1 VEAIA
6 MNDDI
11 GAEYRQRAARYGTE
25 QVPVQRLREHFDRVA
40 ALASAGFEPTK
51 PGAYARSVE
60 DGIVQ
65 LAKLMTFKDG
75 TCSLQWGVSLPWMP
89 HEFSPKPKWHRTL
102 KSARMDLFEW
112 PVTLETAPGESPNDW
127 HVSLSHGPQYMA
139 LTYDAMWQR
148 LRPRMHTFF
157 ERVRTA
163 PAVMAAAHAQCAQ
176 TLPHDPD
183 PRLVLAFT
191 AARLANP
198 PAAADALDR
207 YWRER
212 GDYAPAPREV
222 IAALLLDTQRTAT
235 NC

>member
-1 VEAIA
+1 
-6 MNDDI
+6 MTDDI
-11 GAEYRQRAARYGTE
+11 GAAYRERVARYGTE
-25 QVPVQRLREHFDRVA
+25 QVPVEQLREHFDRVA
-40 ALASAGFEPTK
+40 ALARAGFEPIA
-51 PGAYARSVE
+51 PGVHARSVE

-75 TCSLQWGVSLPWMP
+75 TYSLQWGVSLPWMP
-89 HEFSPKPKWHRTL
+89 HAFSPKPKWHRTL

-112 PVTLETAPGESPNDW
+112 PVTLAAAPGESLDEW
-127 HVSLSHGPQYMA
+127 HVKLSHGPHYMA
-139 LTYDAMWQR
+139 LTFDAMWR
-148 LRPRMHTFF
+148 SLSPRMHAFF

-163 PAVMAAAHAQCAQ
+163 PGVMAAAQVQCGQ
-176 TLPHDPD
+176 TVLHDPD

-198 PAAADALDR
+198 TAAADALDR

-222 IAALLLDTQRTAT
+222 IAALLLDTQRAAT